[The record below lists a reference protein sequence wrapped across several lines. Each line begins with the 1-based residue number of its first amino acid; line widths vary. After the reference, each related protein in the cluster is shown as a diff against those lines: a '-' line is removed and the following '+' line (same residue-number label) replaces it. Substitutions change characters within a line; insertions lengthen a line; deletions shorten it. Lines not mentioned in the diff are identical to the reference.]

1 MSKIIETAGR
11 ANITTKRSDA
21 IIKNEFEFST
31 EVIVESLIIV
41 GLVWL
46 SIALSLNYIEAASS
60 LV

>member
-1 MSKIIETAGR
+1 LSKIIETAGR